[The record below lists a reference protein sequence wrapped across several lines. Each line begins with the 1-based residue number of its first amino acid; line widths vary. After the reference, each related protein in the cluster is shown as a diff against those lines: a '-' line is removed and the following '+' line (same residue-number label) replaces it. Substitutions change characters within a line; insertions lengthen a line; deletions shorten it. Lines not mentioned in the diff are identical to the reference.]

1 MGRGAAGCKFTR
13 RDALFLFGQA
23 LCVQARGRCKRVGVR
38 VDICAGIGGVPVL
51 CGALNRGPFVV
62 GGERMNER
70 EREDE
75 KG

>member
-1 MGRGAAGCKFTR
+1 
-13 RDALFLFGQA
+13 
-23 LCVQARGRCKRVGVR
+23 VQARGRCKRVGVR